1 MKLLKLLRQK
11 CQHRIFM
18 LTMVWLAGIAIGHSQ
33 NSTITGTVTDES
45 GQPLA
50 GANILIK
57 GTSVGAQTD
66 FDGLFSISASSSE
79 TLVVS
84 YLGFVTQEIPINGRT
99 SITISLAEDAS
110 QLDEVVIV
118 GYGAQKKSD
127 LTGAVST
134 VSSKDI
140 EKYTFTDP
148 AQALQGKM
156 AGVNVQSQGGSPG
169 ATSIITIRGAG
180 TLGDSSPLFVID
192 GVITGN
198 MNSINP
204 ADIESISVL
213 KDASST
219 AIYGSRAAN
228 GVIIVT
234 TKRGKKGQLSIDL
247 DTSYGFN
254 QVINELNWAN
264 ARQYADI
271 VNRADDNDG
280 NSRSPANDTQFNPNN
295 TSDLYKESLRTSS
308 VKNTN
313 LRLSGGGEHT
323 LYSLSLNHFDNEGV
337 VKFSDFKRTTVR
349 ATGSFTK
356 NRFRLENT
364 IGLTRTVNNPNNF
377 FNKERNLIPTIRL
390 KDDNGDWSSSDLPD
404 GEALGAFYG
413 PGTIINELGI
423 AALQD
428 RTVTRNTILGNIA
441 ASYEIIDGLTY
452 KLSLGLESF
461 ADNNYEF
468 TPEDQ
473 IFKDSNIKQF
483 SELRER
489 NTNFLSTLI
498 EHTLNYKK
506 TFGKHTIDA
515 LAGFTEQENNT
526 RQLGVVARRFP
537 SNNIRVASA
546 AEELQE
552 APSFDRTST
561 IQSYF
566 GRLNYSFD
574 DRYLLTATVR
584 RDGSSL
590 FREDLRWGT
599 FPSMALAWNLS
610 NEGFMEN
617 FDAITNIKLRASYGE
632 IGSNNVD
639 IYSTD
644 PELNLF
650 SEYVLG
656 TGDQARVTGYSITK
670 GVNPSIFWETTK
682 TTDIGLDFNAL
693 NNKLSITMD
702 YFIKESEDILI
713 PIQLPLYTGF
723 TNAIPFNTA
732 NVENKGFE
740 FVASYSDQ
748 LSDDFSFNI
757 SANFST
763 LDNKVT
769 DLGGSSPILQ
779 GSFTSNTINST
790 KTDVGQPIGSF
801 FGYVVEGIYQT
812 DAEATAAN
820 DGPGSPV
827 AGDLRFK
834 DLDGDGDIDADDQT
848 YLGSPIPT
856 FEYGFSIG
864 ANYKQ
869 FDLNLFFNGVSG
881 NSILNGTK
889 YRGYFDNEGN
899 YFADALNAWTPTN
912 TNTNIPRNTK
922 SDNGRNKRMSD
933 FYIENGAYFRLRN
946 AQIGYNFSNTI
957 LDKLNLNKLR
967 LYVSATNLFT
977 ITGYEG
983 YYPEV
988 GRNGRGGNSS
998 EAGRVGSKIFNAG
1011 VDEGTYPTP
1020 RTYQL
1025 GLQVSF

>member
-33 NSTITGTVTDES
+33 SSTITGIVTDES

-50 GANILIK
+50 GANLLIK
-57 GTSVGAQTD
+57 GTSIGAQTD
-66 FDGLFSISASSSE
+66 FDGIFSISGESGE

-84 YLGFVTQEIPINGRT
+84 YIGFVTQEVILNGR
-99 SITISLAEDAS
+99 SNITIALAEDAS
-110 QLDEVVIV
+110 QLDEVVII
-118 GYGAQKKSD
+118 GYGSQKKSD
-127 LTGAVST
+127 VTGAIAT

-169 ATSIITIRGAG
+169 STSIITIRGAG
-180 TLGDSSPLFVID
+180 TLGDAGPLFVID

-204 ADIESISVL
+204 ADIDTISVL

-234 TKRGKKGQLSIDL
+234 TKKGKKGQLSIDL

-271 VNRADDNDG
+271 VNQADDNDG
-280 NSRSPANDTQFNPNN
+280 NPRSPANDSQFNPNN
-295 TSDLYKESLRTSS
+295 TSNLYKESLRTST

-313 LRLSGGGEHT
+313 LRLSGGGENT
-323 LYSLSLNHFDNEGV
+323 QFSLSLNHFDNEGV
-337 VKFSDFKRTTVR
+337 VRFSDFKRTTAR
-349 ATGSFTK
+349 ATSSFTK
-356 NRFRLENT
+356 GKFRLDNT
-364 IGLTRTVNNPNNF
+364 IGLTRSVSNPNNF

-390 KDDNGDWSSSDLPD
+390 KDDDGNWSSSDLPD
-404 GEALGAFYG
+404 GEALGAYYG
-413 PGTIINELGI
+413 VGTMINELGI

-428 RTVTRNTILGNIA
+428 RTVTRNTILGSLA
-441 ASYEIIDGLTY
+441 ASYEIVNGLTY
-452 KLSLGLESF
+452 KINLGLESY

-468 TPEDQ
+468 TPDDQ
-473 IFKDSNIKQF
+473 IFKDANIKQF

-506 TFGKHTIDA
+506 TFGKHGLDL
-515 LAGFTEQENNT
+515 LAGYTEQENNT
-526 RQLGVVARRFP
+526 RQLGVVGIRLP
-537 SNNIRVASA
+537 SNSTRVAIA
-546 AEELQE
+546 AEEIQE
-552 APSFDRTST
+552 TPSFDRTST

-574 DRYLLTATVR
+574 NRYLITATIR

-599 FPSMALAWNLS
+599 FPSMAFAWNLS
-610 NEGFMEN
+610 NEKFMEN
-617 FDAITNIKLRASYGE
+617 VSAVTNIKLRASYGE

-639 IYSTD
+639 IYAID

-656 TGDQARVTGYSITK
+656 AEPVRTTGYSITK
-670 GVNPSIFWETTK
+670 GVNPAIFWETTK

-693 NNKLSITMD
+693 NSKLSVTMD

-732 NVENKGFE
+732 SVENKGFE

-748 LSDDFSFNI
+748 ISDDFSFNV

-763 LDNKVT
+763 LDNVVT
-769 DLGGSSPILQ
+769 DLGGSTPILQ

-801 FGYVVEGIYQT
+801 FGYVTDGIYQT

-820 DGPGSPV
+820 DTGVSPV
-827 AGDLRFK
+827 AGDLKFK

-856 FEYGFSIG
+856 LEYGFSLG

-881 NSILNGTK
+881 NSILNGVK
-889 YRGYFDNEGN
+889 YRGYFDSEGN

-912 TNTNIPRNTK
+912 TNTNIPRNTQ
-922 SDNGRNKRMSD
+922 SDNGRNKRMSN
-933 FYIENGAYFRLRN
+933 FYVENGAYFRLRN
-946 AQIGYNFSNTI
+946 AQIGYNFPSTV
-957 LDKLNLNKLR
+957 LDKIKLNKLR

-988 GRNGRGGNSS
+988 GRNGRGGTTGES
-998 EAGRVGSKIFNAG
+998 GRVGNKVFNAG
-1011 VDEGTYPTP
+1011 VDEGSYPTP

>member
-11 CQHRIFM
+11 CQHRMFM
-18 LTMVWLAGIAIGHSQ
+18 LAIVWLAGIAIGHSQ
-33 NSTITGTVTDES
+33 NLTITGTVTDQS

-50 GANILIK
+50 GANLLIK
-57 GTSVGAQTD
+57 GTTNGAQTD
-66 FDGLFSISASSSE
+66 FDGLYSISAESNA

-84 YLGFVTQEIPINGRT
+84 YLGFVTQEIAVNGRS
-99 SITISLAEDAS
+99 SINISLDEDAS

-118 GYGAQKKSD
+118 GYGSQKKSD
-127 LTGAVST
+127 LTGAVAT

-156 AGVNVQSQGGSPG
+156 AGVNVQAQGGSPG
-169 ATSIITIRGAG
+169 STSIITIRGAG
-180 TLGDSSPLFVID
+180 TLGDAGPLFVID

-204 ADIESISVL
+204 ADIDTISVL

-228 GVIIVT
+228 GVIIIT
-234 TKRGKKGQLSIDL
+234 TKKGKKGQLTIDL

-254 QVINELNWAN
+254 KVINELNWAN

-271 VNRADDNDG
+271 VNQADDNDG
-280 NSRSPANDTQFNPNN
+280 NSRSPANDSQFNPNN
-295 TSDLYKESLRTSS
+295 TSNLYKESLRTSS

-313 LRLSGGGEHT
+313 LRLSGGGENT
-323 LYSLSLNHFDNEGV
+323 LFSLSLNHFDNEGV

-349 ATGSFTK
+349 ATSSFTK
-356 NRFRLENT
+356 GKFRLDNT
-364 IGLTRTVNNPNNF
+364 IGLTRSVNNPNNF

-390 KDDNGDWSSSDLPD
+390 KDDEGNWSSSDLPD
-404 GEALGAFYG
+404 GQALGAFYG
-413 PGTIINELGI
+413 PGTMINELGI

-428 RTVTRNTILGNIA
+428 RTVTRNTILGSLA
-441 ASYEIIDGLTY
+441 ASYEIVDGLTY
-452 KLSLGLESF
+452 KINLGLESY

-468 TPEDQ
+468 TPDDQ
-473 IFKDSNIKQF
+473 IFKDGNIKQF

-506 TFGKHTIDA
+506 TFGKHGLDL
-515 LAGFTEQENNT
+515 LAGYTEQENNT

-537 SNNIRVASA
+537 TNDIRVARA
-546 AEELQE
+546 AEEIQE

-574 DRYLLTATVR
+574 NRYLLTATVR

-590 FREDLRWGT
+590 FKESLRWGT
-599 FPSMALAWNLS
+599 FPSMAFAWNLS
-610 NEGFMEN
+610 NEKFME
-617 FDAITNIKLRASYGE
+617 DVSAITNIKLRVSYGE

-639 IYSTD
+639 IYAID

-656 TGDQARVTGYSITK
+656 DTPERVTGYSITK

-693 NNKLSITMD
+693 NNKLSVTMD

-732 NVENKGFE
+732 SVENKGFE

-748 LSDDFSFNI
+748 ISDDFSFNI

-763 LDNKVT
+763 LDNVVT
-769 DLGGSSPILQ
+769 DLGGSTPIRQ

-801 FGYVVEGIYQT
+801 FGYVVDGIYQT
-812 DAEATAAN
+812 DAEATSAN
-820 DGPGSPV
+820 DAAGSPV
-827 AGDLRFK
+827 AGDLKFK
-834 DLDGDGDIDADDQT
+834 DLDGDGDVDVDDQT

-856 FEYGFSIG
+856 LEYGFSLG

-881 NSILNGTK
+881 NSILNGVK
-889 YRGYFDNEGN
+889 YRGHFDTEGN

-922 SDNGRNKRMSD
+922 SDNGQNRRMSS

-946 AQIGYNFSNTI
+946 AQIGYNFPSTV
-957 LDKLNLNKLR
+957 LDKIKLNKLR

-988 GRNGRGGNSS
+988 GRNGRGGTSG
-998 EAGRVGSKIFNAG
+998 EPGRVGNKVFNAG